1 MGFYA
6 PLEVKAQIQ
15 ELVLSYHGSGLCCK
29 FFNPLNS
36 FLIHDTALK
45 QYNNIESG
53 GKISLLLMLNI
64 LVTFC
69 QLSL

>member
-29 FFNPLNS
+29 FFKPLNS

-45 QYNNIESG
+45 QYKQHSEW
-53 GKISLLLMLNI
+53 GKDFP
-64 LVTFC
+64 VAHA
-69 QLSL
+69 